1 MNEEKGITRLMKI
14 FKDYLSSNA
23 PDNQS
28 LKNKSKSHIP
38 FRLNLLFFI
47 IFGLFVSLIIQ
58 LGYLQIVNS
67 DQLEAKI
74 KASSVRKIETS
85 TPRGMIYDANGKVL
99 VQNNSKPAITFTRSL
114 NMEASDLLEL
124 AQNLTQKI
132 TIEIDESLTSR
143 DLADTWL
150 ANPDNLEAARNRV
163 SKGALSQA
171 DANEY
176 QLIVD
181 QVTEEEINFS
191 DEELKVAT
199 VFKRLNSA
207 QELTTVFVKNDYVTD
222 EELAVIAENSQALPG
237 IATGTDW
244 DREVVE
250 ENSSLRSI
258 LGRVSTEQ
266 QGLPSDEADKYLEKG
281 YARNDRVGTSFLEKQ
296 YEEVLQ
302 GTKSQKE
309 ITINY
314 EGKIESIKE
323 SFAGEKGDNLKLTI
337 NSEFQ
342 QKVDEILKNNFQKLV
357 AKGVADYSPG
367 AYVVA
372 INPKTGAILAM
383 SGYYHDVKASELQED
398 TIGVYK
404 KSFVP
409 GSVVK
414 AATLTAG
421 WNNHVLNGNET
432 LYDQPILL
440 EGSNPKTSIF
450 NKTGSGNRYVDA
462 EKSLEISSNSYMIQI
477 ALRLLGIEYQGS
489 KIAVPL
495 IKYQEKAFEK
505 LRAAMA
511 QYGMGTTT
519 GIDLPGEET
528 GIQTPVSQLSDE
540 NHDGGKILD
549 LAFGQFDT
557 YTTIQLA
564 QYVAT
569 IANNGV
575 RLKPHLVEGI
585 YGNDEQGQLGELKE
599 AIAPEVLNQV
609 ELTTEELAIIQQ
621 GFRDVVTGT
630 DPYTTGTMLQG
641 AKMAIS
647 AKTGTAETSV
657 FEDGQL
663 FDTENLNAVAYG
675 PSDDPEIA
683 IAIMIP
689 QLRGENRGYP
699 NLEITK
705 EIMDAYYDLFMQ

>member
-1 MNEEKGITRLMKI
+1 MKI
-14 FKDYLSSNA
+14 FKDYLSSNT
-23 PDNQS
+23 PDDQA
-28 LKNKSKSHIP
+28 LKNKNKSHIP

-47 IFGLFVSLIIQ
+47 IFALFVSLIIQ

-67 DQLEAKI
+67 EQLEGKI
-74 KASSVRKIETS
+74 KASSVRKIEIS
-85 TPRGMIYDANGKVL
+85 TPRGMIYDSTGKVL
-99 VQNNSKPAITFTRSL
+99 VQNNSKPAIVFTRGL
-114 NMEASDLLEL
+114 NMEARDLLEL
-124 AQNLTQKI
+124 AQNLNQKI
-132 TIEIDESLTSR
+132 TIEIDENLTPR
-143 DLADTWL
+143 DLKDTWL
-150 ANPDNLEAARNRV
+150 ANQENLETARKRV
-163 SKGALSQA
+163 SKEALSQT

-181 QVTEEEINFS
+181 QVSDEEINFS
-191 DEELKVAT
+191 AEELKVAT
-199 VFKRLNSA
+199 IFKRLNSA
-207 QELTTVFVKNDYVTD
+207 QELTTVFVKNENVTD
-222 EELAVIAENSQALPG
+222 EELAIIAENNQDLPG

-244 DREVVE
+244 GREVVE

-266 QGLPSDEADKYLEKG
+266 QGLPSEEADYYLEKG

-302 GTKSQKE
+302 GTKAQQE

-323 SFAGEKGDNLKLTI
+323 SFAGEKGDNIKLTI
-337 NSEFQ
+337 HSEFQ

-357 AKGVADYSPG
+357 DNGFADYSPG

-372 INPKTGAILAM
+372 INPKTGGVLAM
-383 SGYYHDVKASELQED
+383 SGYYHDVKSSELQED

-421 WNNHVLNGNET
+421 WNNHVLSGNET

-450 NKTGSGNRYVDA
+450 NKTGSANRYVDA

-477 ALRLLGIEYQGS
+477 ALRLLGINYQGS
-489 KIAVPL
+489 KIAVPMM
-495 IKYQEKAFEK
+495 KYQETAFKK
-505 LRAAMA
+505 LRTAMA
-511 QYGMGTTT
+511 QYGMGTET

-528 GIQTPVSQLSDE
+528 GIQTPLEYLSDE

-557 YTTIQLA
+557 YTPIQLA

-569 IANNGV
+569 IANDGV

-585 YGNDEQGQLGELKE
+585 YGNDTHGQLGELKE
-599 AIAPEVLNQV
+599 LMEPEILNEV
-609 ELTTEELAIIQQ
+609 ELTSEELAIIQK

-630 DPYTTGTMLQG
+630 DPYTTGTMLRG

-647 AKTGTAETSV
+647 AKTGTAETTV

-663 FDTENLNAVAYG
+663 LDTENLNAVAYG

-683 IAIMIP
+683 LAVVIP
-689 QLRGENRGYP
+689 QLRGEKHGYP

-705 EIMDAYYDLFMQ
+705 EIMDAYYDLFMK